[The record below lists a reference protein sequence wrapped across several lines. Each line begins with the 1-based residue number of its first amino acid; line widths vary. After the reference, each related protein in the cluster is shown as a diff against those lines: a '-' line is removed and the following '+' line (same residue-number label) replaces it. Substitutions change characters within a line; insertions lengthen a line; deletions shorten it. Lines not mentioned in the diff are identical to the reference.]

1 MTEYMDLRPRV
12 TLEEPSKI
20 DPDLSPVDYLL
31 TRTRDLQTEKLN
43 ARDRIAIALLPFF
56 APKLQAT
63 AHLDGKDFGSILDR
77 RIAHWKKLK
86 SQPRIEAKP
95 VVVGEPYPYL
105 PTVPDMRRFR
115 RRI

>member
-1 MTEYMDLRPRV
+1 MGSIWADPEDDVKPTRI
-12 TLEEPSKI
+12 PS
-20 DPDLSPVDYLL
+20 DPHLSPVDYLL
-31 TRTRDLQTEKLN
+31 ARLRDPQTERLD

-77 RIAHWKKLK
+77 RIWKKLK

-105 PTVPDMRRFR
+105 PTVPD
-115 RRI
+115 